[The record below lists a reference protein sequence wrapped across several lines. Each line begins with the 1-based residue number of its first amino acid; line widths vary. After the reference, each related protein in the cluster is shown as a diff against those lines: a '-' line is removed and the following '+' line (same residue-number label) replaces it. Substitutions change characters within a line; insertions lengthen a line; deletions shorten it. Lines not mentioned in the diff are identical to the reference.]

1 MAPIADAREALVGGL
16 TAEEPDV
23 AVADCQPPPPSRY
36 WPVRV
41 QVQHIP
47 ARQSVIDMRV
57 ERPATARCRW
67 QTPSAVD
74 ATATGIRPRH
84 PGAIVESRGV
94 DLASPPAVNALARA

>member
-41 QVQHIP
+41 QVRHIP
-47 ARQSVIDMRV
+47 ARQSVIDMGV
-57 ERPATARCRW
+57 ETARHRALLTA
-67 QTPSAVD
+67 QAPSA
-74 ATATGIRPRH
+74 A
-84 PGAIVESRGV
+84 GAA
-94 DLASPPAVNALARA
+94 LPAVNVLARA